1 MKRKDL
7 PPPLESVK
15 VESPP
20 LKKSKDCPVILTTLV
35 SASEA
40 REKSTKLREEAD
52 SIAILGAVDELWRYI
67 EPQITKAIA
76 DGNPSHNINVSRFRK
91 LRLIDRATDICVDK
105 IRDLG
110 YDCSVSTS
118 YAVAL
123 ICVSWG

>member
-20 LKKSKDCPVILTTLV
+20 PKKTKDCPVILTTLV

-40 REKSTKLREEAD
+40 RKKSTEIRGETDYLRA
-52 SIAILGAVDELWRYI
+52 AVDELWPFI
-67 EPQITKAIA
+67 ESQITQAIA
-76 DGNPSHNINVSRFRK
+76 DGEPSRDINIFKLQK
-91 LRLIDRATDICVDK
+91 LRLIDRATDICADK
-105 IRDLG
+105 IKDLG

-118 YAVAL
+118 YGMTL
-123 ICVSWG
+123 FCVSWG